1 MALYHPKIFPHIKQD
16 HFAKVCS
23 DLAALKEVAPEV
35 FPPSNF
41 SDKTLPQSSRPGMVN
56 LTMAALH
63 HNRWLGKVYKRNS
76 SGERRAV

>member
-1 MALYHPKIFPHIKQD
+1 MAFYHPKIFAHIKQD

-41 SDKTLPQSSRPGMVN
+41 SDKTLPQFKARNGEFDHGCPPPQE
-56 LTMAALH
+56 MA
-63 HNRWLGKVYKRNS
+63 W
-76 SGERRAV
+76 